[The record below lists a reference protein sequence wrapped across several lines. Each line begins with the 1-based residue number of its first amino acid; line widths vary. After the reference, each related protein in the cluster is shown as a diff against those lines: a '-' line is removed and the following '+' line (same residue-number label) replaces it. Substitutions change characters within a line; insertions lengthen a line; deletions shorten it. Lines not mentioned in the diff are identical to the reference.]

1 MLQCLTSESEE
12 GAEEREESSTEDL
25 EELKE
30 FVTLAFVRENTQKR
44 LQNAQ
49 QHGKKKR
56 KKKRLVINL
65 SNCRYDSVR
74 RAAQQ
79 YGLREAGDNDDW
91 TLYWT
96 DYSVS
101 LERVMEMKSYQKI
114 NHFPGMS
121 EICRKDLLARNMSRM
136 LKLFPKD
143 FHFFPRTWCLPADPS
158 SSTGSSLTFGF
169 MCW

>member
-1 MLQCLTSESEE
+1 MSHFRAPPSLPGLTGLSF
-12 GAEEREESSTEDL
+12 STP
-25 EELKE
+25 
-30 FVTLAFVRENTQKR
+30 LA
-44 LQNAQ
+44 
-49 QHGKKKR
+49 
-56 KKKRLVINL
+56 
-65 SNCRYDSVR
+65 VR

-79 YGLREAGDNDDW
+79 YGLREGGESDDW

-101 LERVMEMKSYQKI
+101 LERVMEMKSYQVSGSELVLSKSVASHGVSMVPQGDLTGTVMSPIVHEFRLPLQKI

-143 FHFFPRTWCLPADPS
+143 FYFFPRTWCLPAE
-158 SSTGSSLTFGF
+158 
-169 MCW
+169 

>member
-1 MLQCLTSESEE
+1 M
-12 GAEEREESSTEDL
+12 
-25 EELKE
+25 
-30 FVTLAFVRENTQKR
+30 
-44 LQNAQ
+44 
-49 QHGKKKR
+49 
-56 KKKRLVINL
+56 VINL

-143 FHFFPRTWCLPADPS
+143 FHFFPRTWCLPAEHS
-158 SSTGSSLTFGF
+158 IK
-169 MCW
+169 